1 VVAALIVLKEHPS
14 RAIVVLLSKLNPR
27 WHHVSLGPVLAIL
40 CMATGAGCKKN
51 QYDLPPSLIE
61 GDQAVALFRREL
73 EWRAITRPFVGSE
86 RVEAQTP
93 GGKEGWLVRLVAD
106 GDAADLCGYVWRDEE
121 PGRADGT
128 VIRIR
133 FDAGCRH
140 WRAEG

>member
-1 VVAALIVLKEHPS
+1 
-14 RAIVVLLSKLNPR
+14 
-27 WHHVSLGPVLAIL
+27 
-40 CMATGAGCKKN
+40 MATGAGCEKN

-61 GDQAVALFRREL
+61 GDQAVALLRREL
-73 EWRAITRPFVGSE
+73 ERKGVTRPFVKSE
-86 RVEAQTP
+86 RVETQTP
-93 GGKEGWLVRLVAD
+93 GGKEGWLVRMVSD

-140 WRAEG
+140 WRAKE

>member
-1 VVAALIVLKEHPS
+1 VVAALIVLKEHSS
-14 RAIVVLLSKLNPR
+14 RAIVVLLSKLSPR
-27 WHHVSLGPVLAIL
+27 WHHVSLASVLAVL
-40 CMATGAGCKKN
+40 CTATGAGCQDS

-61 GDQAVALFRREL
+61 GDQAVALLRREL
-73 EWRAITRPFVGSE
+73 ERRGVTRPFVKSE
-86 RVEAQTP
+86 RVETQTP

-140 WRAEG
+140 WRAKE